1 MEVPIL
7 LCYST
12 FMNDFMSFSAM
23 PSGARRAAGR
33 DRGQRGPDSVFA
45 LGGKTLAELMGPLS
59 AADDALARLD
69 ERLRASP
76 IRAGVTARADATEA
90 CAALW
95 AEGELVALDDLVLH
109 DAGMDVRTPSHALVR
124 AQQYLRLR
132 RQAATG
138 DPEFL
143 LTPAGILRLLGR
155 PPRSPENRAGEGP
168 GNDADALAGHVF
180 EAGLAAAAGPSE
192 KSGPDPL
199 DADPLDTALADLTAA
214 TRAAGAVLQRGAA
227 APNRDGF
234 LYDES
239 LDEPQNLAV
248 WRARFAEADTLPP
261 LLGALLLARSWRQT
275 EPVQRQAWLAPL
287 LAGLYL
293 RRRGRTEAHLL
304 SFTLGL
310 RLLRPKPHRGASL
323 AEALRRDLAVVDAA
337 ARESLAQHDRL
348 MLAKALLA
356 RKGRGRRETSALPRL
371 AALLLDSPLVS
382 VPMIAETLKI
392 SPQAAQIL
400 LRDLGPNLREITGR
414 QRYRAWT
421 IG

>member
-1 MEVPIL
+1 
-7 LCYST
+7 
-12 FMNDFMSFSAM
+12 M
-23 PSGARRAAGR
+23 PAGAPRAAGR
-33 DRGQRGPDSVFA
+33 DRGRRGSGFA
-45 LGGKTLAELMGPLS
+45 LGGTTRAALMGPLS

-76 IRAGVTARADATEA
+76 VRAGVIARADCAEA

-109 DAGMDVRTPSHALVR
+109 DAGMDVHTPSHAIVR

-138 DPEFL
+138 DPEIL
-143 LTPAGILRLLGR
+143 LTPAGILHLLGR
-155 PPRSPENRAGEGP
+155 PPRSPESQAGEGAGGAEDPLDGRTFEP
-168 GNDADALAGHVF
+168 GV
-180 EAGLAAAAGPSE
+180 AAAAGPSE
-192 KSGPDPL
+192 KSDPDPL

-227 APNRDGF
+227 PPNRDGF
-234 LYDES
+234 LYDET
-239 LDEPQNLAV
+239 LDEAETLAA
-248 WRARFAEADTLPP
+248 WRANFAEADALPP
-261 LLGALLLARSWRQT
+261 LLGALLLARAWRKA

-293 RRRGRTEAHLL
+293 RRRGRTKAHLL

-310 RLLRPKPHRGASL
+310 RLLRPKPRAGRTL
-323 AEALRRDLAVVDAA
+323 VEQLLQDLAILEVA

-356 RKGRGRRETSALPRL
+356 RKGRGRRHSSALPRL

-382 VPMIAETLKI
+382 VPMIAEHLKI

-400 LRDLGPNLREITGR
+400 VRDLGSSLREITGR

>member
-1 MEVPIL
+1 
-7 LCYST
+7 
-12 FMNDFMSFSAM
+12 M
-23 PSGARRAAGR
+23 PAGAPRAAGR
-33 DRGQRGPDSVFA
+33 DRGRRDPGSGFA
-45 LGGKTLAELMGPLS
+45 LGHKSLAELMGPLS
-59 AADDALARLD
+59 AADDGLARLD
-69 ERLRASP
+69 ERLRVSP
-76 IRAGVTARADATEA
+76 VRAGVIARADCAEA

-124 AQQYLRLR
+124 AQAYLRLR

-138 DPEFL
+138 DPKIL
-143 LTPAGILRLLGR
+143 LTPAGILHLLGR
-155 PPRSPENRAGEGP
+155 PPRLPENRAGEGI
-168 GNDADALAGHVF
+168 GNDADPLDGHPF
-180 EAGLAAAAGPSE
+180 EAGVAAAAGPSE
-192 KSGPDPL
+192 NSGADPL

-214 TRAAGAVLQRGAA
+214 TRAADAVLQKGAA
-227 APNRDGF
+227 PSRRDGF

-239 LDEPQNLAV
+239 LDEPQNLAA
-248 WRARFAEADTLPP
+248 WRARFAEADARPP
-261 LLGALLLARSWRQT
+261 ILGALLLAQSWRIN

-293 RRRGRTEAHLL
+293 RHRGRTKAHLL

-310 RLLRPKPHRGASL
+310 RLLRPKPHQGASL
-323 AEALRRDLAVVDAA
+323 VEDLRRDLAVIDAA
-337 ARESLAQHDRL
+337 ARETLAQHDRL

-356 RKGRGRRETSALPRL
+356 RKGRGRRHNSALPRL

-382 VPMIAETLKI
+382 VPMIAENLKI

-400 LRDLGPNLREITGR
+400 VRDLGPSLREITGR
-414 QRYRAWT
+414 KRYRAWT

>member
-1 MEVPIL
+1 MDMSVP
-7 LCYST
+7 LCYIHR
-12 FMNDFMSFSAM
+12 MNDSISFSAV
-23 PSGARRAAGR
+23 PAGAPRAAGR
-33 DRGQRGPDSVFA
+33 DRGRRGPDGVFA
-45 LGGKTLAELMGPLS
+45 LGHKMLAALMTPLS

-76 IRAGVTARADATEA
+76 VRAGVIARADCAEA

-138 DPEFL
+138 DPDFL
-143 LTPAGILRLLGR
+143 LTPAGILHLPGR
-155 PPRSPENRAGEGP
+155 PPRSSENRAGEV
-168 GNDADALAGHVF
+168 AGEAEESLDGHSF
-180 EAGLAAAAGPSE
+180 EAGVTAAAGPLE
-192 KSGPDPL
+192 NSGPDPL

-214 TRAAGAVLQRGAA
+214 TRAAGAVLQKGAA
-227 APNRDGF
+227 PPNRDGF
-234 LYDES
+234 LYDETF
-239 LDEPQNLAV
+239 DEAQNLAA
-248 WRARFAEADTLPP
+248 WCANFAEADALPP
-261 LLGALLLARSWRQT
+261 LLGALLLARSWRIN

-293 RRRGRTEAHLL
+293 RLRGRTKAHLL
-304 SFTLGL
+304 SFNLGL
-310 RLLRPKPHRGASL
+310 RLLRPKPHRGATL
-323 AEALRRDLAVVDAA
+323 VEALCRDLAVIDAA

-356 RKGRGRRETSALPRL
+356 RKGKGRRETSALPRL

-400 LRDLGPNLREITGR
+400 VGDLGASLREITGR
-414 QRYRAWT
+414 KRYRAWT

>member
-1 MEVPIL
+1 
-7 LCYST
+7 
-12 FMNDFMSFSAM
+12 M
-23 PSGARRAAGR
+23 PAGAPRAAGR
-33 DRGQRGPDSVFA
+33 DPGRRGPDSGFA

-59 AADDALARLD
+59 AADDCLARLD

-76 IRAGVTARADATEA
+76 VRAGVTARADATEA

-143 LTPAGILRLLGR
+143 LTPAGILHLLGR
-155 PPRSPENRAGEGP
+155 PPWSPESQAGEG
-168 GNDADALAGHVF
+168 AGEAEESLDGHPF
-180 EAGLAAAAGPSE
+180 EAGLAAAATSLE
-192 KSGPDPL
+192 NSGADPL

-227 APNRDGF
+227 PPHRDGF

-239 LDEPQNLAV
+239 LNEAQNLAA

-261 LLGALLLARSWRQT
+261 LLGALLLARSWRLT

-293 RRRGRTEAHLL
+293 RRRGRTKAHLL

-310 RLLRPKPHRGASL
+310 RLLRSKPHQGASL
-323 AEALRRDLAVVDAA
+323 TEALRRDLAVVDAA
-337 ARESLAQHDRL
+337 ARESLAKHDRL

-356 RKGRGRRETSALPRL
+356 RKVRGRRQTSAQPRL
-371 AALLLDSPLVS
+371 AALLLDAPLVS

-400 LRDLGPNLREITGR
+400 VRDLGPSLREITGR

>member
-1 MEVPIL
+1 
-7 LCYST
+7 
-12 FMNDFMSFSAM
+12 MNDSIISSVM
-23 PSGARRAAGR
+23 PADAHRAADH
-33 DRGQRGPDSVFA
+33 DRPDSVFVLA
-45 LGGKTLAELMGPLS
+45 GKSLAELMGPLS

-76 IRAGVTARADATEA
+76 VRAGVLARADAAEA

-143 LTPAGILRLLGR
+143 LTPAGILRLLSR
-155 PPRSPENRAGEGP
+155 PPRSPESQAGEG
-168 GNDADALAGHVF
+168 AGGAEDPLDGHTF
-180 EAGLAAAAGPSE
+180 EAGVAAAAGPLENSD
-192 KSGPDPL
+192 PDPL
-199 DADPLDTALADLTAA
+199 AADPLDTALADLTAA

-227 APNRDGF
+227 PPNRDGF
-234 LYDES
+234 LYDDN
-239 LDEPQNLAV
+239 LDETLNLAA
-248 WRARFAEADTLPP
+248 WRARFAEADALPP
-261 LLGALLLARSWRQT
+261 LLGALLLAQSWRT
-275 EPVQRQAWLAPL
+275 HEPVQRQAWLAPL

-293 RRRGRTEAHLL
+293 RRRGRTKAHLL

-310 RLLRPKPHRGASL
+310 RLLRPKPRAGRTL
-323 AEALRRDLAVVDAA
+323 VEQLLQDLAILEVAV
-337 ARESLAQHDRL
+337 RESLAQHDRL
-348 MLAKALLA
+348 MLAKELLA
-356 RKGRGRRETSALPRL
+356 RKGRGRRETSSLPRL
-371 AALLLDSPLVS
+371 ATLLLECPLVS
-382 VPMIAETLKI
+382 VPMIAEHLKI

-400 LRDLGPNLREITGR
+400 VGDLGASLREVTGR
-414 QRYRAWT
+414 KRYRAWT